1 MLGSTL
7 ENGVGRYLV
16 IQDHSA
22 PAGWFPLGADH
33 GAQIHFAPLFQNFKQ
48 DLHLSLICNSVQQK
62 VIQDEQCSAT
72 DLLEAFL
79 VLGVVLCLECDQR
92 LQK

>member
-1 MLGSTL
+1 MLGSAL
-7 ENGVGRYLV
+7 ENGVGRYLI

-48 DLHLSLICNSVQQK
+48 DLHRSLIRTGVQQK

-72 DLLEAFL
+72 DLLESCL
-79 VLGVVLCLECDQR
+79 VLGVVLL
-92 LQK
+92 L